1 MNNNYFAN
9 TTALLNVLAAN
20 GVPAQLFECYEGYQL
35 CFPWYSRGDVA
46 CHRGTYGQLESYR
59 FPWDRG
65 DVTRDSVDKMAN
77 RIIKF
82 YYKKRA

>member
-1 MNNNYFAN
+1 MNNSYFAN

-35 CFPWYSRGDVA
+35 RFPWYSCGDVA
-46 CHRGTYGQLESYR
+46 CHCGTYGQLESYR

-77 RIIKF
+77 RIIEF
-82 YYKKRA
+82 YYKNRA